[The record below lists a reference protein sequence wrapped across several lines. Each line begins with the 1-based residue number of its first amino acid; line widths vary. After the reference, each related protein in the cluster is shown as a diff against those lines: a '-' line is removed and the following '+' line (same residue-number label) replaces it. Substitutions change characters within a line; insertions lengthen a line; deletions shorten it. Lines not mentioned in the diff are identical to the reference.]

1 MRKLHARL
9 LPLLLVLVST
19 PALAGAISGTV
30 LDRTADRS
38 APKVEVILFRPG
50 NPEPIDRAV
59 SDAKGRFSFRE
70 VAPGDYLLG
79 ASHLG
84 ASYLRSGVR
93 VAAGASESTADLYV
107 YQSTTDASAVSVEED
122 HLILQPES
130 DGARAIEIVVY
141 NNAGNRTYLGETTPA
156 SPTGN
161 RLVVPLPEGY
171 KDLDGPEGI
180 SDRIASHTETGV
192 DLALPLQPGRTQIAF
207 TYRLPG
213 GSFGMNLVRRFP
225 FPVKSASVLLP
236 VGGGWRIRSR
246 DLGRMRQVKL
256 QEKQYQVASGGPF
269 PRGKVVSARAYAGL
283 LGTGLSPR
291 RAAWAAGGVV
301 IAGLSLAWI
310 LRRARPAPSDAA
322 VSAS

>member
-1 MRKLHARL
+1 MRRFHARL
-9 LPLLLVLVST
+9 LSLLLALIST

-30 LDRTADRS
+30 VDRTANRP
-38 APKVEVILFRPG
+38 APKVKVLLFRPES
-50 NPEPIDRAV
+50 PEPIDRVV
-59 SDAKGRFSFRE
+59 SDEKGRFSFPE
-70 VAPGDYLLG
+70 VAPGDYVLG
-79 ASHLG
+79 ATHLG
-84 ASYLRSGVR
+84 VPYVRRGVR
-93 VAAGASESTADLYV
+93 VAAGASESTVDLYV
-107 YQSTTDASAVSVEED
+107 YQSTTDASVVSVEED
-122 HLILQPES
+122 HLILQPEG
-130 DGARAIEIVVY
+130 DGGRVIEIVVY

-171 KDLDGPEGI
+171 TELDGPEGI

-192 DLALPLQPGRTQIAF
+192 DLVLPLQPGKTQIAL
-207 TYRLPG
+207 TG
-213 GSFGMNLVRRFP
+213 GSFGMNLARRFP

-236 VGGGWRIRSR
+236 VGGGWRVRSR
-246 DLGRMRQVKL
+246 DMGRMRQVKL

-310 LRRARPAPSDAA
+310 LRRARSAPSGAA
-322 VSAS
+322 VRTS

>member
-1 MRKLHARL
+1 MRRFHARL
-9 LPLLLVLVST
+9 LPLLFALVST

-30 LDRTADRS
+30 LDRTSDRP
-38 APKVEVILFRPG
+38 APEVGVLLFHPG

-59 SDAKGRFSFRE
+59 SDAKGRFAFRE

-79 ASHLG
+79 ATHLG
-84 ASYLRSGVR
+84 VPYLRSGVR
-93 VAAGASESTADLYV
+93 VGAGASESTADLYV
-107 YQSTTDASAVSVEED
+107 YQSTTDASVVSVEED
-122 HLILQPES
+122 HLILQPEG

-156 SPTGN
+156 SPTGH

-171 KDLDGPEGI
+171 TDLDGPEGI
-180 SDRIASHTETGV
+180 GDRIASHTETGV
-192 DLALPLQPGRTQIAF
+192 DLVLPLEPGKTQIAF

-213 GSFGMNLVRRFP
+213 GSFGMNLARRFP
-225 FPVKSASVLLP
+225 YPVKSASVLLP
-236 VGGGWRIRSR
+236 VSGGWRVRSR

-256 QEKQYQVASGGPF
+256 QEKPYQVASGGPF

-283 LGTGLSPR
+283 LGTGLAPE

-310 LRRARPAPSDAA
+310 LRQGRAASGGAA
-322 VSAS
+322 GGTA